1 MLPLPILPILGWTG
15 GVAAGAQ
22 MVGGFVRGAG
32 YLAHGRPGLAMRE
45 VVDGIAS
52 PFRFAVQQVGK
63 LGADVVDTLVGLA
76 MPPFPHIPPNL
87 ARDTQGDRLS
97 SSLRRSSMS
106 SRQVPSHRAL

>member
-45 VVDGIAS
+45 MADGIAS
-52 PFRFAVQQVGK
+52 PFRFAVQQVVK
-63 LGADVVDTLVGLA
+63 LGADVVDTFIGLA
-76 MPPFPHIPPNL
+76 MPPFPHLPPNL
-87 ARDTQGDRLS
+87 STPPAR
-97 SSLRRSSMS
+97 RR
-106 SRQVPSHRAL
+106 RRAAQVKPVLNGMPSVQPDS

>member
-1 MLPLPILPILGWTG
+1 MLPILPILGWTG

-45 VVDGIAS
+45 VVDGIVS
-52 PFRFAVQQVGK
+52 PFRLAVQQVGK

-76 MPPFPHIPPNL
+76 MPPFPHMPPNL
-87 ARDTQGDRLS
+87 ATPPA
-97 SSLRRSSMS
+97 RR
-106 SRQVPSHRAL
+106 RRRAQQVKPVLNGMPAVQPDS